1 MPMVT
6 VVATPE
12 PEGPPSRNDDRMTA
26 RPAAIAPAA
35 HGGEREVDEK
45 LAGPEYCRIAP
56 KIVNRMM
63 RLEDTSTVV
72 PKMPSSVM

>member
-1 MPMVT
+1 MVT

-12 PEGPPSRNDDRMTA
+12 PDGPPSRKDDSTTA
-26 RPAAIAPAA
+26 RPAALRLPPMAANEKSMKNLPA
-35 HGGEREVDEK
+35 
-45 LAGPEYCRIAP
+45 PEYCRTAP

-63 RLEDTSTVV
+63 RLEETSTVV